1 MAITETTTHFYGHGE
16 VWMGDAVA
24 GAMPTN
30 FDTPVVDIDALEI
43 TLTAEYI
50 EHVSKRTSIAKKH
63 LKVLKM
69 ISGTGK
75 LTCSSHNASL
85 LKKYLYASET
95 TITGGSISTTA
106 FAKSASVVGDRLP
119 LPGGKTK
126 VSSLVVTDSNG
137 TPVVGVLGTDYE
149 ADADAGVIKVLSI
162 ASLSTM
168 PWKAA
173 FTEAAGAALNLFQST
188 PANQGMR
195 AKAINLAEG
204 GAIETLDLPKIQ
216 ISPAASW
223 QRINDGNEPNKYEI
237 EFEILNDDSNSTY
250 PFGKLRQ

>member
-1 MAITETTTHFYGHGE
+1 MITETTTHFYGHGE
-16 VWMGDAVA
+16 MWLGDAVA
-24 GAMPTN
+24 GGMPSS
-30 FDTPVVDIDALEI
+30 FDTPVVDIDALEF

-75 LTCSSHNASL
+75 ITCSSHSLAL
-85 LKKYLYASET
+85 LKKYLYASQT
-95 TITGGSISTTA
+95 TVTGGSFSATA
-106 FAKSASVVGDRLP
+106 FAKALAAVGDYLP

-137 TPVVGVLGTDYE
+137 SPATLALGTDYE
-149 ADADAGVIKVLSI
+149 ADADAGVIKILSLG
-162 ASLSTM
+162 AYTQ
-168 PWKAA
+168 PFKAA
-173 FTEAAGAALNLFQST
+173 GTEAAGTALNLFQST
-188 PANQGMR
+188 PALQGMR
-195 AKAINLAEG
+195 AKAINLADDGE
-204 GAIETLDLPKIQ
+204 IETLDIPMIQ
-216 ISPAASW
+216 ISPAAGW
-223 QRINDGNEPNKYEI
+223 QRVNDGNEPNKYEI